1 MQSSKNFNKK
11 GLLVIDFHTHTLLS
25 DGLLCPAELVQRAK
39 EAGYKILG
47 ITDHVDSTKLNW
59 IIPPLINFCR
69 EISQVEN
76 NIVII
81 PGVELTH
88 LPPSLIKRYAYQAR
102 QMGAKLI
109 IVHGE
114 TIVEPVPRGTNLAA
128 LESDIDILAHP
139 GLITDEETKLA
150 AQKKIYLEI
159 SARKGHCLTN
169 GRVVSMAR
177 KHKAPLIINTDA
189 HSPED
194 LITRS
199 KAEKILLGAGLERE
213 EVKQVFKNS
222 EKLMEKLSL

>member
-1 MQSSKNFNKK
+1 M
-11 GLLVIDFHTHTLLS
+11 IDFHTHTLLS

-39 EAGYKILG
+39 EIGYKVLG
-47 ITDHVDSTKLNW
+47 ITDHVDSTKLDW
-59 IIPPLINFCR
+59 IIPPLLNFCQ
-69 EISQVEN
+69 EINQVEN
-76 NIVII
+76 NITII

-102 QMGAKLI
+102 QMGVKLVV
-109 IVHGE
+109 VHGE

-128 LESDIDILAHP
+128 LEADIDILAHP
-139 GLITDEETKLA
+139 GLITDEEAKLA

-169 GRVVSMAR
+169 GRVASMAR

-199 KAEKILLGAGLERE
+199 KAEKILRGAGLEKE
-213 EVKQVFKNS
+213 ELKQVFQNS
-222 EKLMEKLSL
+222 KKLMEKLSS